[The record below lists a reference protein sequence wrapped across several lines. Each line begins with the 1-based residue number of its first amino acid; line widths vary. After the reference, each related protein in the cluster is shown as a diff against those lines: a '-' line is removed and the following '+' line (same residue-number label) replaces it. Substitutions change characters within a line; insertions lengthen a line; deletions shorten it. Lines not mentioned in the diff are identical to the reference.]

1 MAKFGEWIEV
11 KWRDLTE
18 EEKSYYDE
26 YYGEGEVTKMADF
39 ETPDDGDEILISQA
53 NGKWV
58 SLVVFCND
66 DGIGDEY
73 GNDWLDE
80 VDAWMPLPKG
90 FVKNQKGR
98 ADAEAMPNE
107 LANRLYQQGRRDA
120 IDEFLKKITNISYV
134 ADVGTAY
141 QRVVVNLEYAEAIA
155 RQLRCE
161 PKNFNDCEQIYLQ
174 SAT

>member
-18 EEKSYYDE
+18 EEREYYDG

-39 ETPDDGDEILISQA
+39 ETPDDGDEILISQG

-58 SLVVFCND
+58 SVTVFCNV

-73 GNDWLDE
+73 GNDWLYE

-90 FVKNQKGR
+90 FVNNHTKG
-98 ADAEAMPNE
+98 EA
-107 LANRLYQQGRRDA
+107 
-120 IDEFLKKITNISYV
+120 K
-134 ADVGTAY
+134 
-141 QRVVVNLEYAEAIA
+141 
-155 RQLRCE
+155 
-161 PKNFNDCEQIYLQ
+161 
-174 SAT
+174 